1 MFVKIKAALL
11 ISLIFVF
18 TILSVTAC
26 TTKNTAD
33 SAVSADIQTLLTDK
47 MKKLNFCGVVRL
59 SKDGEVYEA
68 ANGTVGRDGSE
79 GISTDS
85 QYQKM
90 SELASYIKYKTR

>member
-1 MFVKIKAALL
+1 MKIKAASL
-11 ISLIFVF
+11 ISMLIVVSLLFS
-18 TILSVTAC
+18 LTAC
-26 TTKNTAD
+26 KANDSAD
-33 SAVSADIQTLLTDK
+33 SAATADIQTLLK
-47 MKKLNFCGVVRL
+47 EEMKKLKFYGVARL

>member
-1 MFVKIKAALL
+1 
-11 ISLIFVF
+11 
-18 TILSVTAC
+18 
-26 TTKNTAD
+26 
-33 SAVSADIQTLLTDK
+33 